1 MESSQFA
8 PFALPANYP
17 TASPKIGAI
26 VTPID
31 VEVAVLEVLSGWLP
45 PYISEVEIDRGIL
58 AGTIPRPP
66 GPESYRGSTDAT
78 VFQQDETPTV
88 IVIAEPSGAP
98 ERSASAGYAQ
108 QFLVQ
113 VLTVVVQESED
124 EARQLASF
132 YGGAI
137 MGAIDQQGDLGG
149 IAQNTRLASLPVLE
163 FPNPEIRTLMTSR
176 TEFDVWVQPVF
187 DDQYSGTFLAN
198 PAEPP
203 FGSWPDVAD
212 IGITVGGP
220 SAFVDMTFQ
229 DTVLVNVGPE
239 FPTVSN
245 GEQISGEGI
254 PQGTVVESFNA
265 VAKTITMS
273 ATATQDAQHV
283 AIFLGSTS
291 P

>member
-17 TASPKIGAI
+17 TPSPKVGQI

-78 VFQQDETPTV
+78 VFQQDETPTL

-187 DDQYSGTFLAN
+187 DDQYSGTFLDT
-198 PAEPP
+198 PTEPP
-203 FGSWPDVAD
+203 FGSWPEITSTDV
-212 IGITVGGP
+212 TVTGP
-220 SAFVDMTFQ
+220 SGYADMNYQ
-229 DTVLVNVGPE
+229 SAILVNVNPY
-239 FPTVSN
+239 PTVTV

-254 PQGTVVESFNA
+254 PQGTTVTAFSSSA
-265 VAKTITMS
+265 ATITMS
-273 ATATQDAQHV
+273 EEAELTGQHIAV
-283 AIFLGSTS
+283 FLGATI